1 MEKRESKNVYDMMFR
16 STRERNGNTFWTAC
30 AGMLITLLPYFALTL
45 LGVLLRDKVEWL
57 WIVCVCVGAMLLG
70 PLQYGYIRFYN
81 KLTREGNAN
90 IFMIYDFWHMENF
103 IMVLFGGLLEAVV
116 LIVLSAVIIIPV
128 VVLNNTLGAII
139 AGVVSACILIV
150 LVAFFSMV
158 FFFIDHHKYESF
170 VEALKVC
177 FVRMRRN
184 RMSMMSYKVLYY
196 VFFLLIAIVT
206 AIATYKI
213 SGMFGTEA
221 EIYGLILAVIGLG
234 LLFAVTAYMMTWYH
248 AQNHLYFEQILDYHE
263 KKSGK
268 KAVVE
273 EAPVVEEKVEEEAPA
288 KAVEAP
294 TKLVAPKKATAKKAP
309 AKKAPAKKTATN
321 KVVAPKEE
329 VKAVEAPV
337 APAKIEAP
345 KKATTT
351 KKAPTKATA
360 PKASAKTAPAKIEPP
375 KKAAPKKTASSI
387 EPPKKATTKKTTK

>member
-103 IMVLFGGLLEAVV
+103 IMVLFGGLLESVV

-234 LLFAVTAYMMTWYH
+234 LLFAVTALLRLGFCPSH
-248 AQNHLYFEQILDYHE
+248 I
-263 KKSGK
+263 
-268 KAVVE
+268 
-273 EAPVVEEKVEEEAPA
+273 APLP
-288 KAVEAP
+288 
-294 TKLVAPKKATAKKAP
+294 
-309 AKKAPAKKTATN
+309 
-321 KVVAPKEE
+321 
-329 VKAVEAPV
+329 
-337 APAKIEAP
+337 IELLL
-345 KKATTT
+345 
-351 KKAPTKATA
+351 
-360 PKASAKTAPAKIEPP
+360 SLNFGVMF
-375 KKAAPKKTASSI
+375 
-387 EPPKKATTKKTTK
+387 

>member
-103 IMVLFGGLLEAVV
+103 IMVLFGGLLESVV

-263 KKSGK
+263 KKSGS
-268 KAVVE
+268 AYRRIF
-273 EAPVVEEKVEEEAPA
+273 
-288 KAVEAP
+288 
-294 TKLVAPKKATAKKAP
+294 
-309 AKKAPAKKTATN
+309 
-321 KVVAPKEE
+321 KEN
-329 VKAVEAPV
+329 
-337 APAKIEAP
+337 
-345 KKATTT
+345 TY
-351 KKAPTKATA
+351 
-360 PKASAKTAPAKIEPP
+360 
-375 KKAAPKKTASSI
+375 
-387 EPPKKATTKKTTK
+387 